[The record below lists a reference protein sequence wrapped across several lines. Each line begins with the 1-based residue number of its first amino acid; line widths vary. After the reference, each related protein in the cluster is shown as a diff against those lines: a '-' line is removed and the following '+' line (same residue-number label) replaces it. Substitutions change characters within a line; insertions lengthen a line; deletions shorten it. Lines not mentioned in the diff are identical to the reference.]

1 MHFVACEKPGTV
13 LDLTAHL
20 PQIDRL
26 AQERDVRLLVVDPL
40 VATMPAGKM
49 SSHKDQDVRSVL
61 APLAYVAEQR
71 DLAAL
76 GLMHFSKSA
85 TDALLGVGGSIGFVG
100 DARSVLIFG
109 ANPRDDR
116 GEEGPA
122 RVVAHRKCNVGRRQ
136 ASRACW
142 IEPRRIHNGEIIETS
157 YAILGDEIDISAD
170 ELVWVRDTNET
181 AIERARK
188 FLRSLLVDGPMKA
201 KECLGLAEDQGIA
214 KRTLYTAKDDLDVAS
229 LRKDNAWWWVLPEE
243 EEPPEPEEPEEE
255 PEL

>member
-109 ANPRDDR
+109 ANPGTTVVRR
-116 GEEGPA
+116 GRRGSSLTASATSGAGRPRGPA
-122 RVVAHRKCNVGRRQ
+122 GS
-136 ASRACW
+136 SR
-142 IEPRRIHNGEIIETS
+142 GGFT
-157 YAILGDEIDISAD
+157 
-170 ELVWVRDTNET
+170 
-181 AIERARK
+181 
-188 FLRSLLVDGPMKA
+188 
-201 KECLGLAEDQGIA
+201 
-214 KRTLYTAKDDLDVAS
+214 TAKSSKPRTRSWATRSTSVPTS
-229 LRKDNAWWWVLPEE
+229 WCG
-243 EEPPEPEEPEEE
+243 
-255 PEL
+255 